1 MSESNTESL
10 PKQITGLFTLRV
22 LTPERMLLEA
32 NVNWLQAPTEGG
44 MLGIWPLH
52 TPLIDAL
59 APGII
64 EYELEQKIYRKRVR
78 GGLLYVQPGRTTI
91 LTDGLEDASV
101 SADTEDMWQMSF
113 AG

>member
-1 MSESNTESL
+1 MSAGEASL
-10 PKQITGLFTLRV
+10 PEKQITGLLSLRV

-32 NVNWLQAPTEGG
+32 KVNWLQAPTEDG

-64 EYELEQKIYRKRVR
+64 EYELEHKVYRKRVR
-78 GGLLYVQPGRTTI
+78 GGLLYVQPDRATI
-91 LTDGLEDASV
+91 LTDGLEDVLV
-101 SADTEDMWQMSF
+101 SAETEDKWQKGYS
-113 AG
+113 A